1 MPHVLVVDD
10 EPGQREML
18 RLLLED
24 AAYTVEEA
32 SSGEAG
38 LALLRATPERY
49 VVLLDQRM
57 PGLGGDGV
65 LAIVAAEPQLATR
78 HAYILLTASPQKLR
92 ATPPA
97 VLHGLSVPLVEK
109 PFEVEALLAV
119 VAAAATRL
127 ASS

>member
-24 AAYTVEEA
+24 AGYAVEEA

-38 LALLRATPERY
+38 LALLRATPERC

-65 LAIVAAEPQLATR
+65 LAIVAADPRLAAR

-92 ATPPA
+92 ATPPT

-109 PFEVEALLAV
+109 PFDVDALLAV
-119 VAAAATRL
+119 VAAAAARL
-127 ASS
+127 ASA